1 MLKSAMLLA
10 LTLCVGIGLGVSLS
24 AFGQWIPWL
33 HPLLKQASQIDA
45 TPDPS
50 ITESARFDR
59 LGPEEASGIST
70 SMPLAS
76 TEGLIKPLS
85 TIAFLNQRLDEAL
98 VTQQQLASEVHE
110 LRETLTTVEQR
121 LDELTKP
128 EVAPE
133 NVAERSPPADASEGI
148 DSAALIAA
156 GFDQE
161 EAVFLNERWGEQQM
175 ELLYLQDQ
183 ATREGWLGTPQYA
196 QSVRDLI
203 NGPDSMREEIGS
215 EVYDRFLY
223 GSGQSNRVVI
233 NSVINRSPAQ
243 AIGLQPGDMI
253 LSYDEQPVFSA
264 SDLGR
269 AISSGE
275 PGERIVLEIDR
286 AGQRVDLEI
295 ARGPIGVMLGGKR
308 VKP

>member
-1 MLKSAMLLA
+1 M
-10 LTLCVGIGLGVSLS
+10 
-24 AFGQWIPWL
+24 PWL
-33 HPLLKQASQIDA
+33 HPLLKQASQTNA
-45 TPDPS
+45 MPDSS
-50 ITESARFDR
+50 ITKSARFDR
-59 LGPEEASGIST
+59 LGPEEAAGIST
-70 SMPLAS
+70 SMSPAS
-76 TEGLIKPLS
+76 TEGLTEPAS

-98 VTQQQLASEVHE
+98 MTQQQLASDVHE

-121 LDELTKP
+121 LDELTKA
-128 EVAPE
+128 EVATD
-133 NVAERSPPADASEGI
+133 NSVERSTSAETSEGI

-175 ELLYLQDQ
+175 DLLYLQDQ

-196 QSVRDLI
+196 QSVRELI
-203 NGPDSMREEIGS
+203 NGPGSMREEIGR
-215 EVYDRFLY
+215 EAYDRFLY

-286 AGQRVDLEI
+286 AGQRVDLEL

>member
-1 MLKSAMLLA
+1 
-10 LTLCVGIGLGVSLS
+10 LT
-24 AFGQWIPWL
+24 
-33 HPLLKQASQIDA
+33 
-45 TPDPS
+45 
-50 ITESARFDR
+50 E
-59 LGPEEASGIST
+59 
-70 SMPLAS
+70 
-76 TEGLIKPLS
+76 PLS
-85 TIAFLNQRLDEAL
+85 TIALLNQRLDEAL
-98 VTQQQLASEVHE
+98 VAQQQLASEVHE
-110 LRETLTTVEQR
+110 LRETLTTVERR
-121 LDELTKP
+121 LDELTTP

-133 NVAERSPPADASEGI
+133 NAAERSPPADASEGI

-161 EAVFLNERWGEQQM
+161 ETVFLNERWGEQQM
-175 ELLYLQDQ
+175 DLLYLQDQ

-196 QSVRDLI
+196 QSVRELI
-203 NGPDSMREEIGS
+203 NGPGSMREEIGR
-215 EVYDRFLY
+215 EAYDRFLY

-286 AGQRVDLEI
+286 AGQRVDLEL